1 MTDLVQ
7 KKCVPCEGGTIPLQ
21 SAQIQEY
28 LSQLKTA
35 WDVIE
40 QKKIRKEFKFKDF
53 KEALDFVNKVG
64 ELAEQENHH
73 PDISLAWGKV
83 VVELSTHAING
94 LSENDF
100 ILAAK
105 IEQMLG
111 N

>member
-1 MTDLVQ
+1 MQ
-7 KKCVPCEGGTIPLQ
+7 E
-21 SAQIQEY
+21 AQIQEY
-28 LSQLKTA
+28 LSQLKTT
-35 WDVIE
+35 WEVVDGI
-40 QKKIRKEFKFKDF
+40 KIRKEFKFKNF

-83 VVELSTHAING
+83 VIELSTHAVNG

-105 IEQMLG
+105 IEFLAG
-111 N
+111 FV